1 MEFFQKRCDI
11 VINRQLSDTVYDI
24 WLRCPEIYRMAKP
37 GQFVNIAVP
46 GFFLRRPISI
56 CEAAEERLRLVFE
69 VRGAGTKALSQITDN
84 IDIIAPL
91 GNRGFEVDKY
101 KSAVLVGGGI
111 GTPPLKFAQNKLE
124 KSAAV
129 LGFRSKENVIM
140 ADEFRNVTICT
151 DDGSYLNY
159 SGHHGNISEPLEK
172 LLASGEY
179 EAVFACGP
187 KPMLKAVV
195 NLAEK
200 YNTPCE
206 VSLEERMACGVGAC
220 LGCAC
225 KTVKDGSEIYS
236 HVCKDGPVFDGKA
249 VIL

>member
-1 MEFFQKRCDI
+1 MDYYQQDVLI
-11 VINRQLSDTVYDI
+11 VEKKKLSETVFDI
-24 WLRCPEIYRMAKP
+24 WVKSPDIAKISKP

-46 GFFLRRPISI
+46 GYFLRRPISI
-56 CEAAEERLRLVFE
+56 CEAEKDCLRLVFE
-69 VRGAGTKALSQITDN
+69 VRGNGTEALSQIEDTIN
-84 IDIIAPL
+84 ITAPL
-91 GNRGFEVDKY
+91 GNRGFSTDKY
-101 KSAVLVGGGI
+101 KSAILVGGGI
-111 GTPPLKFAQNKLE
+111 GTPPLKFAQNRLE

-129 LGFRSKENVIM
+129 LGFRSKANVIM
-140 ADEFRNVTICT
+140 ADEFENVTVCT
-151 DDGSYLNY
+151 DDGSF
-159 SGHHGNISEPLEK
+159 GVHGNISEPLE
-172 LLASGEY
+172 LLFKSGEY

-195 NLAEK
+195 SLAEK

-225 KTVKDGSEIYS
+225 KTVKDGAEIYS